1 MTMTTTPEE
10 QAEQLVEGFELFDS
24 WDDRYRFL
32 IDLGR
37 KLPTMTEAEKNEESR
52 VHGCQSSVWIA
63 ERPQP
68 EDANTIVRFVGDS
81 DSSLVKGLIAVLWR
95 VCSGQ
100 PAEKIV
106 SFDVEGLLD
115 RLGLSH
121 HLTIG
126 RRNGMYEMVKRIKAL
141 AAGVKAKSQ

>member
-1 MTMTTTPEE
+1 MTTTTPEE
-10 QAEQLVEGFELFDS
+10 QADDLVEGFELFDT

-37 KLPTMTEAEKNEESR
+37 KLPPLTETEKSEVNR
-52 VHGCQSSVWIA
+52 VHGCQSNVWIA
-63 ERPQP
+63 TRPQP
-68 EDANTIVRFVGDS
+68 ETPEPVINFVGDS

-106 SFDVEGLLD
+106 SYDVEGLLD
-115 RLGLSH
+115 RLGLSQ
-121 HLTIG
+121 HLTMG
-126 RRNGMYEMVKRIKAL
+126 RRNGLDEMVKRVKAL
-141 AAGVKAKSQ
+141 AAKAESRNQ

>member
-1 MTMTTTPEE
+1 MTTTPEE
-10 QAEQLVEGFELFDS
+10 QADQLVEGFDLFDS

-37 KLPTMTEAEKNEESR
+37 KLPPMTDAEKSEENR
-52 VHGCQSSVWIA
+52 VHGCQSNVWIA
-63 ERPQP
+63 AHTQP
-68 EDANTIVRFVGDS
+68 EDSSAIVHFVGDS

-106 SFDVEGLLD
+106 SYDVEGLLD
-115 RLGLSH
+115 RLGLSQ
-121 HLTIG
+121 HLTMG
-126 RRNGMYEMVKRIKAL
+126 RRNGLYEMVKRIKAL
-141 AAGVKAKSQ
+141 AARAKTGNQ